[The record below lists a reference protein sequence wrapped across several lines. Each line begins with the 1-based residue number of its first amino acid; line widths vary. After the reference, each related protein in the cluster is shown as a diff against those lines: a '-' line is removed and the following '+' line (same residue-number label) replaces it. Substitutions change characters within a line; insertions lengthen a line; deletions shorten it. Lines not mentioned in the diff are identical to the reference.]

1 MLLDGR
7 AVRPRVSP
15 LVTRRECR
23 VARVYQEVSR
33 QAPLW
38 KCAMRLE
45 LILEAVRELRVA
57 IEALAA
63 KKES

>member
-1 MLLDGR
+1 
-7 AVRPRVSP
+7 
-15 LVTRRECR
+15 
-23 VARVYQEVSR
+23 
-33 QAPLW
+33 
-38 KCAMRLE
+38 MRLE